1 MAEGKSIG
9 YKKWA
14 TKFNLKEMSKTLLFL
29 QEQKIGSAEEL
40 RERAAAATDRY
51 HAMGDSIKAAE
62 ARLTEIAVLKTH
74 IINYVKTRPVYDAYR
89 KSGYSK
95 KFLEAHREEIT
106 LHKAAKAAFDEAG
119 LQKLPKVKELDAEF
133 SELLTKKKA
142 AYPDY
147 RKARNEMQE
156 LVRAQKKRGTIFCG
170 RKNSTGERAGSI
182 NADCRELTVRGRH
195 PAIFFVGS
203 IFNGMVYLFRLCML
217 VRPAGILWSVKNT
230 IG

>member
-1 MAEGKSIG
+1 MAAGKSVG

-29 QEQKIGSAEEL
+29 QEQKISSAEEL
-40 RERAAAATDRY
+40 RERAAAATERY

-74 IINYVKTRPVYDAYR
+74 IINYAKTRPVYDAYR

-133 SELLTKKKA
+133 AELLTQEESSL
-142 AYPDY
+142 PGLPQGTERD
-147 RKARNEMQE
+147 ARTGPGTE
-156 LVRAQKKRGTIFCG
+156 KRRTIFCG
-170 RKNSTGERAGSI
+170 GKGNHRENPDPI
-182 NADCRELTVRGRH
+182 NEYRRGTL
-195 PAIFFVGS
+195 PIWEASSAV
-203 IFNGMVYLFRLCML
+203 LF
-217 VRPAGILWSVKNT
+217 
-230 IG
+230 